1 VNNLSGRVR
10 GRVMKNALAGA
21 RDITRIVSL
30 PGLRGRC
37 PASAKAG
44 QAEDGCA
51 SFSFRLW

>member
-1 VNNLSGRVR
+1 
-10 GRVMKNALAGA
+10 MKNALAGA

-30 PGLRGRC
+30 RGLRGRC

-51 SFSFRLW
+51 SFSFQLW

>member
-1 VNNLSGRVR
+1 
-10 GRVMKNALAGA
+10 MKNALAGA
-21 RDITRIVSL
+21 RYIDPHRKP